1 MASNCVF
8 TLTGGA
14 ANADPNAS
22 LGGTGSSE
30 VLSSTALHNLFT
42 FVTPPDITGSNDVK
56 YRAIDIL
63 NNGDAI
69 AKQVEFFIV
78 DTTNSESA
86 ISIWY
91 EASPGQSIADEDTEP
106 VGASWSQPLQASRAS
121 IADIAA
127 AGRARIWIRRTVDQ
141 DADNL
146 TDDTATLLVWFA

>member
-14 ANADPNAS
+14 SNTDPNAS
-22 LGGTGSSE
+22 LGGVGSSQE
-30 VLSSTALHNLFT
+30 LSATALHNLFYS
-42 FVTPPDITGSNDVK
+42 VPPPDTVGGADVK

-63 NNGDAI
+63 NNGDAT
-69 AKQVEFFIV
+69 AKLVEFYVI

-91 EASPGQSIADEDTEP
+91 ESSPGQSIADEDTEP
-106 VGASWSQPLQASRAS
+106 IGASWSQPLAGSRQS
-121 IADIAA
+121 ISDIAA

-141 DADNL
+141 NADNL
-146 TDDTATLLVWFA
+146 TDDTAYLYVWFS

>member
-22 LGGTGSSE
+22 LGGTGSTE
-30 VLSSTALHNLFT
+30 ILSTTPLHNLFSY
-42 FVTPPDITGSNDVK
+42 VTPPEITGQDDVS

-63 NNGDAI
+63 NNGDAT
-69 AKQVEFFIV
+69 AKQVEFYCT
-78 DTTNSESA
+78 DTVNAESVIA
-86 ISIWY
+86 IWY
-91 EASPGQSIADEDTEP
+91 EAAPGQSIVDEDTEP
-106 VGASWSQPLQASRAS
+106 IGASWTLPLVGSRQAVS
-121 IADIAA
+121 DIAA

-146 TDDTATLLVWFA
+146 TDDEAVLHVWFA

>member
-22 LGGTGSSE
+22 LGGDGSST
-30 VLSSTALHNLFT
+30 VLSTTALHNLFT

-63 NNGDAI
+63 NNGDATS
-69 AKQVEFFIV
+69 KQTEFFVV

-86 ISIWY
+86 IHIWY
-91 EASPGQSIADEDTEP
+91 EAAPGQSIADEDTEP
-106 VGASWSQPLQASRAS
+106 IGASWSQPLQASRQS
-121 IADIAA
+121 ISDIAA
-127 AGRARIWIRRTVDQ
+127 SGRARIWIRRTVDQ

-146 TDDTATLLVWFA
+146 TDDTASLKVWFA